1 MLKYKQIWHGINS
14 TRWLIKFNLTDR
26 KKKMEQQRLLHFCN
40 SKLPLVFSP
49 NYRGGSPCYGCQ
61 ESVYGPSYLCIEL
74 GCQWYEHYKS
84 CAKLPLGLH
93 HPLHPIH
100 PLILFLQ
107 GGYYCKEY
115 YKCELYKDRSQYT
128 YWCSCYDFNLH
139 ITRASLLPTL
149 EAEVELHD
157 HLLIPIWKWITFTFN
172 LLWQRRQ
179 RYALSV

>member
-1 MLKYKQIWHGINS
+1 
-14 TRWLIKFNLTDR
+14 
-26 KKKMEQQRLLHFCN
+26 MEQQRLLHFCN

-115 YKCELYKDRSQYT
+115 YKCELYKEDRSQYT
-128 YWCSCYDFNLH
+128 YWCSFYDFNLH

-157 HLLIPIWKWITFTFN
+157 HPLIPIWKWITFTFN